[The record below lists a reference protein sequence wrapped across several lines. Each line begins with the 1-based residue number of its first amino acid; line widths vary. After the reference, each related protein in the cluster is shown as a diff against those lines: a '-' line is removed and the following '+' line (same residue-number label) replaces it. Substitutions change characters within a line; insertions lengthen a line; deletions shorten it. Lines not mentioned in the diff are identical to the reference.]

1 MKFIRLFDPKSP
13 IDFVGKFNLTN
24 KVAMAIPTLSVI
36 GLFVLGINWGID
48 FSGGTEM
55 QVQFKKAVPAQDI
68 RSVLGDLGFAK
79 NQVQSY
85 GESDNFEMLIRVE
98 RVTTLT
104 DKDVGQVAT
113 LVKTKMASTWQN
125 AKDNDRVKAIF
136 EKTAGDRISL
146 YLPLPK
152 VEKKAEKNKDAEAIQ
167 TALKALGG
175 TEPTSLPALDDTTL
189 DAFSTQG
196 FHRGSVVEQA
206 KTLGMDVTAAPEKQV
221 ETETNDLLALDKA
234 LQAQEQQL
242 VALIDNDSGFK
253 LRRTKRKGQEKA
265 DTSDS
270 VIRAEPYD
278 GMVKYMIHFQGITD
292 KIGKALNETFGGA
305 EIRRVEFVDS
315 QVSQQLRTDGALALI
330 YALLAILAYVAFRFD
345 VFFSPG
351 AVVALVHD
359 SLGALALFAFARI
372 EFDLPSVAA
381 LLTVVGYSINNT
393 IVIYD
398 RVREILP
405 TQTKDPLTDA
415 QVEGYVNEAV
425 NNTLSRTINT
435 TLTTLAASV
444 ALLLL
449 TKGAVQN
456 FAAVLSLGILLGA
469 FSSTFV
475 APATYLGLRK
485 RFFDPEAGT
494 KQKGKGHSREDRER
508 GIV

>member
-13 IDFVGKFNLTN
+13 IDFVGKFRVTN
-24 KVAMAIPTLSVI
+24 AIALAVPVISVL
-36 GLFVLGINWGID
+36 GLFALGINWGID

-55 QVQFKKAVPAQDI
+55 QVQFEKSVPAQEI
-68 RSVLGDLGFAK
+68 RTVLSDLGFAK

-85 GESDNFEMLIRVE
+85 GESESFEMLIRVE

-104 DKDVGQVAT
+104 DEDVSKVAE
-113 LVKTKMASTWQN
+113 LVKSDMGTTWDK
-125 AKDNDRVKAIF
+125 AKDNERVKAVF

-152 VEKKAEKNKDAEAIQ
+152 VVKAAKNKDAAAIQ
-167 TALKALGG
+167 SALKALGG
-175 TEPTSLPALDDTTL
+175 TEPASLPALDDTTI
-189 DAFSTQG
+189 DAFAQQG
-196 FHRGSVVEQA
+196 FHRGAVVDQA
-206 KTLGMDVTAAPEKQV
+206 KALGMEVTAAADKQV
-221 ETETNDLLALDKA
+221 ELETDDVLALDKA
-234 LQAQEQQL
+234 LAAQEQQL
-242 VALIDNDSGFK
+242 VALIDTKSGFK
-253 LRRTKRKGQEKA
+253 LRRTKRKGQDQA

-278 GMVKYMIHFQGITD
+278 GLVKYMIHFQGITD
-292 KIGKALNETFGGA
+292 KIGKALNEKFGGA

-405 TQTKDPLTDA
+405 TQTKKPLTDQ

-425 NNTLSRTINT
+425 NSTLSRTINT

-485 RFFDPEAGT
+485 RFFDPEANQ
-494 KQKGKGHSREDRER
+494 KQKSKGHSREDRER

>member
-1 MKFIRLFDPKSP
+1 MKFMRLFDPKEN
-13 IDFVGKFNLTN
+13 IDFVSKFKVTN
-24 KVAMAIPTLSVI
+24 IIGMLIPALSIV
-36 GLFVLGINWGID
+36 GLLALGINWGID

-55 QVQFKKAVPAQDI
+55 QVQFTKSVPAQDI
-68 RSVLGDLGFAK
+68 RSVLTDLGFAK

-85 GESDNFEMLIRVE
+85 GESSSNEMLIRVE

-104 DKDVGQVAT
+104 KEDVDKVAQT
-113 LVKTKMASTWQN
+113 VKKEMTGSWQTAADE
-125 AKDNDRVKAIF
+125 AKIKATF
-136 EKTAGDRISL
+136 EKSAGDRITL
-146 YLPLPK
+146 QIPLPK
-152 VEKKAEKNKDAEAIQ
+152 IAKQSKKKDPAAIEN
-167 TALKALGG
+167 ALKALGG
-175 TEPTSLPALDDTTL
+175 TSGEALPALDDTSL
-189 DAFSTQG
+189 DAFSNQG
-196 FHRGSVVEQA
+196 FHRGAVVA
-206 KTLGMDVTAAPEKQV
+206 KAKELGMAITASAEKQTEV
-221 ETETNDLLALDKA
+221 ETDELLLLDRALE
-234 LQAQEQQL
+234 AQQEK
-242 VALIDNDSGFK
+242 VIAVIDTKTGFK
-253 LRRTKRKGQEKA
+253 LRRTKRKGQEEA

-270 VIRAEPYD
+270 INRSEPYE
-278 GMVKYMIHFQGITD
+278 GMVKYIIHFQGITD
-292 KIGKALNETFGGA
+292 KIGKALNEKFGGA

-345 VFFSPG
+345 IFFSPG

-359 SLGALALFAFARI
+359 SLGALALFAFVRI

-405 TQTKDPLTDA
+405 TQTKNPLTDKE
-415 QVEGYVNEAV
+415 VEGYVNEAV

-435 TLTTLAASV
+435 TITTLCASV

-469 FSSTFV
+469 FSSTFI
-475 APATYLGLRK
+475 APATYLALRK
-485 RFFDPEAGT
+485 RFFDPEGAK
-494 KQKGKGHSREDRER
+494 KQSSKGHSREDKER